1 VRVGEASLGTTPI
14 ILEGLEAGSLE
25 VVLEAGGRRAQQT
38 VEVPPEG
45 RAVYT
50 VVLDF
55 PEEEPAAPAGGAQ
68 VAAGGRAVMPQ
79 PLPFDRLPVPG
90 PPGDR
95 LPRRPEAEG
104 EPAEPDGD
112 ARRLLGRIETLS
124 AERDRLR
131 GAVARSNRRHR
142 RGARIS
148 LGIGSLSAGASGVL
162 YLLSQQSYED
172 YREADTPNEA
182 VEYREQTT
190 AYSRGAIAGA
200 IAAGVGLITGTVF
213 TMLDG
218 GDAAEELLEV
228 EQDLEMLRAR
238 YERLYGEPPPSIY

>member
-1 VRVGEASLGTTPI
+1 
-14 ILEGLEAGSLE
+14 
-25 VVLEAGGRRAQQT
+25 
-38 VEVPPEG
+38 
-45 RAVYT
+45 
-50 VVLDF
+50 
-55 PEEEPAAPAGGAQ
+55 
-68 VAAGGRAVMPQ
+68 
-79 PLPFDRLPVPG
+79 
-90 PPGDR
+90 
-95 LPRRPEAEG
+95 
-104 EPAEPDGD
+104 
-112 ARRLLGRIETLS
+112 
-124 AERDRLR
+124 
-131 GAVARSNRRHR
+131 
-142 RGARIS
+142 
-148 LGIGSLSAGASGVL
+148 VL